1 MYNQLWPALNE
12 IDLAVK
18 NVENWMKDETRTA
31 DAILS
36 MKTMREL
43 RETSR
48 GFILTLLASRVRK
61 QPKGVA
67 LVSHTLLSSVNCC

>member
-1 MYNQLWPALNE
+1 MHDQLWPALNE

-43 RETSR
+43 EETSQD
-48 GFILTLLASRVRK
+48 FILTLLASRVKK

-67 LVSHTLLSSVNCC
+67 LVSHSLLSSVSR

>member
-1 MYNQLWPALNE
+1 MYDQLWPALNE

-43 RETSR
+43 EESSQ
-48 GFILTLLASRVRK
+48 GFILTLLASRVKK

-67 LVSHTLLSSVNCC
+67 LVSRSLSSSVNCG

>member
-1 MYNQLWPALNE
+1 MYDQLWPALNE

-43 RETSR
+43 RETSQ

-61 QPKGVA
+61 EPKGVA
-67 LVSHTLLSSVNCC
+67 LVSHTFPSSVNCW

>member
-1 MYNQLWPALNE
+1 MYDQLWPALNE

-43 RETSR
+43 EESSQ
-48 GFILTLLASRVRK
+48 GFILTLLASRVKK

-67 LVSHTLLSSVNCC
+67 LVSRSLLSSVNCG